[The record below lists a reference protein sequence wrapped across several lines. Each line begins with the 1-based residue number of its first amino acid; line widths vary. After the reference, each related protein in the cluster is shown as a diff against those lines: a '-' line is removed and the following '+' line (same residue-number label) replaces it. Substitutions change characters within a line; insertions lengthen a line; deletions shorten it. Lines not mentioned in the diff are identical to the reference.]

1 MMQSKLNSRFI
12 NIHWKKKDNI
22 TFFLIVFIGLLLTL
36 VGIFYNNIYNI
47 FFSTCLG
54 LFIGGIF
61 LSIISTFLAEMESNI
76 SGAGEIDADV
86 DVDIDADVDVDIDAD
101 VDVDIDADVD
111 VDIDVDIDADVD
123 VDIDADVDVDID
135 ADVDVDIDADVDVD
149 IDADVDMDA
158 DAEIDTGIIPTITP
172 APIMLLLSAAF
183 LIFGISGMLLFQL
196 IDGTLRFIVLFI
208 TPLIAYITTK
218 FLNLSWK
225 KLAKSRYYKISST
238 RNLIG
243 VQGEVILLVDERGGI
258 IKISSNTPMRF
269 EKLHVKPVVD
279 TSRFERGDRV
289 YICDVKDGYLLVDN
303 NKKSIKKRR

>member
-135 ADVDVDIDADVDVD
+135 ADVD
-149 IDADVDMDA
+149 MDA

-183 LIFGISGMLLFQL
+183 LIFGISGILLFQL
-196 IDGTLRFIVLFI
+196 IDGTLRFIVFFI